1 MALTRD
7 FRDTVMAM
15 AKEDPEYRCALIQ
28 EAIEVFLERDFE
40 TGKHLLRDYLNATET
55 FPELAKAVHKDVK
68 SLRRMLGSKG
78 NPTANNLFQ
87 VIYFCRAQEGMTAS
101 T

>member
-15 AKEDPEYRCALIQ
+15 AKEDPDYRCALIQ
-28 EAIEVFLERDFE
+28 EAIDVFLDGDFE

-55 FPELAKAVHKDVK
+55 FPELAKATHKDVK

-78 NPTANNLFQ
+78 NPTADNLFQ
-87 VIYFCRAQEGMTAS
+87 IIYFCRRQEGLVAA
-101 T
+101 